1 MSLSTKENLIIS
13 AKTNFLIKFIYF
25 LTVYDLRDEKANLKK
40 DDEAY
45 EL

>member
-1 MSLSTKENLIIS
+1 MKEKLTANV
-13 AKTNFLIKFIYF
+13 KTNFIEQSLYISKSNINK
-25 LTVYDLRDEKANLKK
+25 RDEKANLKK

>member
-1 MSLSTKENLIIS
+1 LNKSLYIS
-13 AKTNFLIKFIYF
+13 RCYF
-25 LTVYDLRDEKANLKK
+25 NKRDEKANLKK